1 MRFHGSLVLQII
13 QNYLLTQFR
22 FANTMCSFNH
32 NQLGIFVQPQGCS
45 VQPLLVKNSESFVQ
59 IRKRSWFVSG
69 LFQSFT
75 DDRSNWNKMWTL
87 CQNMHAVVSFL
98 KMNICHWSSEISNL
112 PPKVF
117 PQRKDLNKT
126 AAIFGR
132 NLEFFKRFKRISTVV
147 LFLLQKWL
155 NISKGPRSRLD
166 LQDIFL

>member
-1 MRFHGSLVLQII
+1 MVGNF
-13 QNYLLTQFR
+13 
-22 FANTMCSFNH
+22 
-32 NQLGIFVQPQGCS
+32 
-45 VQPLLVKNSESFVQ
+45 
-59 IRKRSWFVSG
+59 
-69 LFQSFT
+69 
-75 DDRSNWNKMWTL
+75 
-87 CQNMHAVVSFL
+87 
-98 KMNICHWSSEISNL
+98 NL

-166 LQDIFL
+166 LQDIFFIDFINLFNTNDIIMAQVRKEFANNL